1 MALSMRPRPTCA
13 TLLTMSGMDNRSVC
27 LNSRTNMTQLKMTEA
42 RKDGDNYGPQTTDHR
57 QQLVVIFFE
66 KMMKKQ
72 PVATNIRTFYLSVIL
87 PLPTSP
93 KERRQRV
100 WRLTLVVCLRTPDF
114 SDFPTI
120 MVVLQKCRFAGS
132 SIHYSN

>member
-1 MALSMRPRPTCA
+1 
-13 TLLTMSGMDNRSVC
+13 
-27 LNSRTNMTQLKMTEA
+27 MTEA

-72 PVATNIRTFYLSVIL
+72 PVATNIRTFYLSVIST
-87 PLPTSP
+87 LPTSP

-100 WRLTLVVCLRTPDF
+100 WRL
-114 SDFPTI
+114 
-120 MVVLQKCRFAGS
+120 
-132 SIHYSN
+132 